1 MTSILLILA
10 GLGLMYGVSQP
21 MLKPALADDGRSV
34 TPALI
39 GLLVCLLGGVVCLVV
54 GLGIFIRG

>member
-10 GLGLMYGVSQP
+10 GLALMYGVSQP
-21 MLKPALADDGRSV
+21 LLKPALADDGRSA

-39 GLLVCLLGGVVCLVV
+39 GLLVCLTGGVICLVI
-54 GLGIFIRG
+54 GLAIWVV